1 MVVFYERIKVILVKS
16 SIPSAYL
23 PKMYSNGKKV
33 SMCQI
38 MAVLSQQ
45 ICGMFTVSVLP
56 FSTVLGGQP
65 SVSNFEKGEGS
76 QKKNECLGGG
86 GGWLK
91 ESLPQIRLYKMQ
103 YGFEG

>member
-1 MVVFYERIKVILVKS
+1 
-16 SIPSAYL
+16 
-23 PKMYSNGKKV
+23 
-33 SMCQI
+33 MCQI

-65 SVSNFEKGEGS
+65 SVPNFEKGEGS

-86 GGWLK
+86 EGSQKKNECLGGVA
-91 ESLPQIRLYKMQ
+91 
-103 YGFEG
+103 

>member
-86 GGWLK
+86 VA
-91 ESLPQIRLYKMQ
+91 
-103 YGFEG
+103 

>member
-86 GGWLK
+86 GWLK
-91 ESLPQIRLYKMQ
+91 ESLPQIRLYKMK